1 MKKKKTWILVADGAL
16 ARVYQTDAGTEELAA
31 VRGGEF
37 AAENLPARDIDADK
51 PGQGF
56 DRAGQGQRRMRP
68 QTDSRRHAKV
78 EFAQELANYLQ
89 NAQQRRAYDDLVIV
103 APAKTLG
110 DLRAALTPAVRD
122 LVKAELSKDLVHL
135 REQDL
140 PQHLDRVLSP

>member
-1 MKKKKTWILVADGAL
+1 MKKLKTWILIADGAS
-16 ARVYQTDAGTEELAA
+16 ARIYQTSAGAEALVA

-37 AAENLPARDIDADK
+37 AAENRPSRDIDADK

-56 DRAGQGQRRMRP
+56 DRAGQGQRRMQPR
-68 QTDSRRHAKV
+68 TDSRRHAKV

-103 APAKTLG
+103 ASAKTLG
-110 DLRAALTPAVRD
+110 DLRAALAPAVRD

-135 REQDL
+135 SEQDL